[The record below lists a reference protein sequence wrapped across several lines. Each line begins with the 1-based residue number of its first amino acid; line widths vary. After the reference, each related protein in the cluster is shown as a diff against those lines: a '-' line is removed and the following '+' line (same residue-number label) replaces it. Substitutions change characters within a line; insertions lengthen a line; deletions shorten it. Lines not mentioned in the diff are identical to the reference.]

1 PELRAAVLP
10 LERHFAR
17 GVHERAVRLLRVDD
31 SDPAKRA
38 LIQATLD
45 LARGLALADVL
56 TDDSRR
62 RARVVRAWSDQLSAA
77 LDT

>member
-1 PELRAAVLP
+1 
-10 LERHFAR
+10 
-17 GVHERAVRLLRVDD
+17 VRLLRVDD
-31 SDPAKRA
+31 TDPAVRG

-62 RARVVRAWSDQLSAA
+62 RAGVVRAWSGQLAAALSAV
-77 LDT
+77 